1 MSATSAATPATR
13 SGAALSIAGLT
24 VGYGGGP
31 VLHDVSIE
39 ARPGE
44 VVALLGANGAGK
56 TTLLGALTGRVRATA
71 GTIRLD
77 GTDLR
82 GMRTEDRARN
92 GLALVPDGQSVVGEL
107 TVEEN
112 LRLGALWRHRG
123 AARERAIRGIYEM
136 FEPLERRKDADGH
149 QLSGG
154 ERQMLALGRALIAE
168 PRLLALDEPSLG
180 LAPLVVAQIMR
191 TLRETARER
200 GLTVL
205 LAEQNVT
212 GALSIADRGVVLN
225 LGKVVVDADAA
236 TLAEDSALRHAYLGF

>member
-1 MSATSAATPATR
+1 MTTEPLA
-13 SGAALSIAGLT
+13 GAALSIRDLT

-31 VLHDVSIE
+31 VLHGVNVDLS
-39 ARPGE
+39 PGE

-56 TTLLGALTGRVRATA
+56 TTLLGALTGRVPVTS
-71 GTIRLD
+71 GTLSLD
-77 GTDLR
+77 GKDLR
-82 GMRTEDRARN
+82 GMRTEDRARL

-107 TVEEN
+107 TVDEN

-123 AARERAIRGIYEM
+123 PAREQAIQRIYEM
-136 FEPLERRKDADGH
+136 FEPLDRRKLADGH

-168 PRLLALDEPSLG
+168 PRLIALDEPSLG

-212 GALSIADRGVVLN
+212 GALSIADRGIVLN